1 MSLPAL
7 SPVPDLQADWSTLA
21 DSAVDLRT
29 ESRKVRDALLDA
41 ESSWTGLRTG
51 YRHDGTSER
60 VWAGLDSLEQPAEDW
75 AAALSS
81 AGNAIDDFVTTG
93 EPLQRRC
100 EVLEDERVRLAG
112 DRPSALASDDEAE
125 IGRARRDIITFN
137 GRVADLARDW
147 DSAQDALVSALGAIS
162 GGTTVG
168 LPIVSAPRAV
178 DTGALDWAAMTR
190 ELDTRF
196 GELDPRTVWRDLK
209 GLSGEEWR
217 DWLEANP
224 EAARALAENELPE
237 HPVRGSAEEIMA
249 DAIAAS
255 FTGGHQTEGGVTGIR
270 QAWLD
275 LADHERERL
284 VLLFPG
290 VIGNLN
296 GVPLA
301 TRGRTNLVTVAGLRE
316 QTAQRLDGLGQRP
329 SLQDY
334 LDEVNTGSD
343 SEVQGAVRDWQ
354 ASLNAWQAEHD
365 RLSTVQSGLDQAWF
379 ADERDQFP
387 GDHGTTPGYATVF
400 VSTEGNGQI
409 ATMRGT
415 PSASTE
421 VMATFIPGTNTTIA
435 SVDGYNR
442 DLNAMDGDEA
452 DTVSV
457 YWQGTDLPQRLIRDN
472 ATAHYNEQG
481 APLLAAHDHA
491 VDLEIPG
498 GARTTYIG
506 HSAGGSLMGTGERE
520 GLDSTNIVYVAP
532 AGNGHEVSSPT
543 DTRNPHAHRYLVQT
557 NDDPISW
564 AQAFGGGAQSGSFWE
579 GSNPVHQMGSVR
591 LATGFTARGELV
603 SGHTDYFHPDSVSAL
618 NIEGVVL
625 GTEVMPYVE
634 PEVHVIPGSPYPV
647 FEYPLEPEGQPYP
660 FTGLD
665 RVPVDEVEG

>member
-7 SPVPDLQADWSTLA
+7 NPVPDVRADWDTLG
-21 DSAVDLRT
+21 DSAADLRT
-29 ESRKVRDALLDA
+29 GSGNARDALQDA
-41 ESSWTGLRTG
+41 KGAWAGLHTG

-60 VWAGLDSLEQPAEDW
+60 VWAGLDSLEEPAGDW

-81 AGNAIDDFVTTG
+81 ARDAIEDFVLTG
-93 EPLQRRC
+93 EPLQRLR
-100 EVLEDERVRLAG
+100 EALVDDRSRLAG
-112 DRPSALASDDEAE
+112 DRSGALASDDEAE
-125 IGRARRDIITFN
+125 IERVRGDILAFN
-137 GRVADLARDW
+137 DRVTDLERDW
-147 DSAQDALVSALGAIS
+147 TSAQDTLVSALGAIS
-162 GGTTVG
+162 GGTSAG
-168 LPIVSAPRAV
+168 LAVVSAPRTV
-178 DTGALDWAAMTR
+178 DTNALDWATMTSG
-190 ELDTRF
+190 LDTKF
-196 GELDPRTVWRDLK
+196 GELDPRAIWRDLK
-209 GLSGEEWR
+209 GLSGEELR

-224 EAARALAENELPE
+224 EAARALAENELPR
-237 HPVRGSAEEIMA
+237 HPVPGSAEDVMA
-249 DAIAAS
+249 RAMAGDAPLTQDGIA
-255 FTGGHQTEGGVTGIR
+255 GIR
-270 QAWLD
+270 EAWLGLEEHD
-275 LADHERERL
+275 RERL
-284 VLLFPG
+284 MLLFPG
-290 VIGNLN
+290 VIGTLN

-316 QTAQRLDGLGQRP
+316 QTAQRLDGLCQRP

-334 LDEVNTGSD
+334 LDEVNTSSD
-343 SEVQGAVRDWQ
+343 SEVEGAVRDWRS
-354 ASLNAWQAEHD
+354 SLNAWQAEHD
-365 RLSTVQSGLDQAWF
+365 RLSTVQSGLDQAWL
-379 ADERDQFP
+379 AYERDQFP
-387 GDHGTTPGYATVF
+387 VDHGTTPGYATVF

-452 DTVSV
+452 GTVSL

-532 AGNGHEVSSPT
+532 AGIGHEVSSPT
-543 DTRNPHAHRYLVQT
+543 DTRNLDANRYLVQT

-579 GSNPVHQMGSVR
+579 GSNPVHQMGAVR
-591 LATGFTARGELV
+591 LETGFTARGELV

-647 FEYPLEPEGQPYP
+647 IEYPLESESQAYP